1 MELRA
6 AFLACGSLSVGV
18 QGYHLEFVSSNAQC
32 GERLEWMLRSMAC
45 IPKSVERK
53 HHRVLYFK
61 DFDVIVEVLSTIGA
75 FGAVLQLEEIRA
87 LKETKNRIH
96 RLVNTEAANLDRA
109 TAAAAQACRTIAYLQ
124 SSYGLQNLSAALREI
139 ARLRLEH
146 PEETLAELG
155 ARCNPKISKPT
166 VNSRL
171 AALRRLALRLAQK
184 GPSAAAR

>member
-1 MELRA
+1 MARLFWTLLSVDEKRRYPLEKKSGSGLYRVARYEIEVPPRLQAFPPKPPHKCDRVMELRA

-109 TAAAAQACRTIAYLQ
+109 TAAAAQA
-124 SSYGLQNLSAALREI
+124 
-139 ARLRLEH
+139 
-146 PEETLAELG
+146 
-155 ARCNPKISKPT
+155 
-166 VNSRL
+166 
-171 AALRRLALRLAQK
+171 
-184 GPSAAAR
+184 